1 MRVLQTIAGFG
12 VKSGGP
18 TTCTYNLIAAIN
30 EVSQYYDVEI
40 LTPEPKA
47 SDDKLVGKGEE
58 WIKHVKNDTFTPLD
72 FSKNI
77 NCFFKYNDYEIYHT
91 NGLWKYMNHK
101 TCDVARKRGKPY
113 IITTHGM
120 LYRTALN
127 RSSWKKSILRKI
139 WFDSDIMNATCIHAT
154 CEQEMEEIR
163 KFGYQGPIAVIGNPI
178 EVPEYTEAMI
188 ESRSYHKDKNKT
200 TIGFL
205 GRIHPI
211 KRIENII
218 HALNLLRNENVELC
232 IIGSGN
238 ASYERTI
245 NDLVVQYNLE
255 KNVHFFG
262 FLNGI
267 EKYETLAKLD
277 CLFVPS
283 DMENFGMIVPEAL
296 IVGTPVMASLGTP
309 WTKLNKERCGW
320 WCDNSPETIARIIT
334 EVVNLSNDK
343 LAQMGY
349 NGRKYTIREFS
360 ANEVAKQMA
369 ELYRWVKGEVSQPS
383 FVYTI

>member
-1 MRVLQTIAGFG
+1 MKVLQTIAGFG
-12 VKSGGP
+12 LKSGGP
-18 TTCTYNLIAAIN
+18 TTCTYNLISAIN
-30 EVSQYYDVEI
+30 EIEQSLNVEI
-40 LTPEPKA
+40 LTPDPNS
-47 SDDKLVGKGEE
+47 SDDRLVGLGED

-72 FSKNI
+72 FSNNI
-77 NCFFKYNDYEIYHT
+77 NRFLNEKDYDIYHT
-91 NGLWKYMNHK
+91 NGLWKYINHK
-101 TCDVARKRGKPY
+101 TCDVAREKSKPY

-139 WFDSDIMNATCIHAT
+139 WFDHDIMDASCIHAT
-154 CEQEMEEIR
+154 CDQEMVEIR
-163 KFGYQGPIAVIGNPI
+163 EYGYLGPIAVIGNPVEI
-178 EVPEYTEAMI
+178 PEYTHSLI
-188 ESRSYHKDKNKT
+188 VNHSYHRNRT

-211 KRIENII
+211 KRIENILE
-218 HALNLLRNENVELC
+218 ALNLLRNENVEFC
-232 IIGSGN
+232 IIGSGD

-245 NDLVVQYNLE
+245 HSLVVQYNLE

-262 FLNGI
+262 FLNGK
-267 EKYETLAKLD
+267 EKFETLAKLD

-309 WTKLNKERCGW
+309 WTKLNDEHCGW
-320 WCDNSPETIARIIT
+320 WCDNSPETIAKIIA
-334 EVVNLSNDK
+334 EVGDASADK
-343 LAQMGY
+343 LAQMGH
-349 NGRKYTIREFS
+349 NGREYIIRKFS
-360 ANEVAKQMA
+360 AVEVAKQML
-369 ELYRWVKGEVSQPS
+369 ELYRWINGEVSQPS